1 MTWNP
6 EEATSDPDGLPDTA
20 IVPYIEA
27 LNSAG
32 IETYQSCSGHT
43 FEREGKTLHKSGLL
57 WFAPIDIDP
66 RELASNYTLE
76 RISLMYEPE
85 HCWEVVF
92 PGLAQSEEA
101 FDSAMHAVFD
111 VVGLLYRE

>member
-1 MTWNP
+1 
-6 EEATSDPDGLPDTA
+6 
-20 IVPYIEA
+20 
-27 LNSAG
+27 
-32 IETYQSCSGHT
+32 
-43 FEREGKTLHKSGLL
+43 
-57 WFAPIDIDP
+57 
-66 RELASNYTLE
+66 
-76 RISLMYEPE
+76 MYEPE